1 MFFKIAFCVHA
12 ARHVIDLPERASPID
27 FAYAIHTELG
37 NKCVGARIND
47 QLASLDTSLKS
58 GDVVEI
64 LTDKN
69 RKGTEAWN
77 G

>member
-1 MFFKIAFCVHA
+1 MMFSIAFCVRRA
-12 ARHVIDLPERASPID
+12 ACDCLPERASPID

-37 NKCVGARIND
+37 NKCVGARGND

-69 RKGTEAWN
+69 RKARAWN